1 MKYQA
6 HLKTG
11 AVIDVELSGKLP
23 NLFGGEARALLVEW
37 LVDDNGT
44 MLNMAYVAAFVPV
57 LDDAAEAPYVP
68 NYGTIM
74 DDDGDKWTLGED
86 GKYHYLDGSRDHIVY
101 PGTRDEIKG
110 SYGIREE
117 W

>member
-11 AVIDVELSGKLP
+11 ATVDVELD
-23 NLFGGEARALLVEW
+23 GEIGSTFTNTVRDSLSVGW
-37 LVDDNGT
+37 LVDENGA
-44 MLNMAYVAAFVPV
+44 MLNMAYVAALVPV
-57 LDDAAEAPYVP
+57 LDDAAKTPFVP
-68 NYGTIM
+68 DIIM
-74 DDDGDKWTLGED
+74 DDDGDKWTLYRD
-86 GKYHYLDGSRDHIVY
+86 GLYHYSDGTTDHVVR
-101 PGTRDEIKG
+101 PRTRAEVES

>member
-11 AVIDVELSGKLP
+11 AIVDVELNGDLP
-23 NLFGGEARALLVEW
+23 NLFGGEYRALLMEW
-37 LVDDNGT
+37 LVDDNGA
-44 MLNMAYVAAFVPV
+44 MLNMAHVAALVPV
-57 LDDAAEAPYVP
+57 LDNAAEAPSVP
-68 NYGTIM
+68 TVIV

-86 GKYHYLDGSRDHIVY
+86 GKYRWKDARHGSIMT
-101 PGTRDEIKG
+101 PETRDEIKEHW
-110 SYGIREE
+110 GIREE

>member
-11 AVIDVELSGKLP
+11 AIIDVELSGELP
-23 NLFGGEARALLVEW
+23 NLFGGEARALVTEW
-37 LVDDNGT
+37 LVDDNGA
-44 MLNMAYVAAFVPV
+44 MLNMAHVAALVPV
-57 LDDAAEAPYVP
+57 LDDAAKTPFVP
-68 NYGTIM
+68 DIIM
-74 DDDGDKWTLGED
+74 DDDGDKWTLYRD
-86 GKYHYLDGSRDHIVY
+86 GLYHYSDGTTDHVVR
-101 PGTRDEIKG
+101 PRTRAEVES